1 MGLTTRD
8 LKVVRYCEKNFL
20 INADI
25 ASRLVYWTKN
35 EASSLNIAQRR
46 LRELHN
52 LKQVKRV
59 REFVGQSYT
68 YFLGKTPTQTTHRLM
83 ISDFISRMVVNG
95 FEIELDR
102 TEVEWKGLEKQ
113 FNVRPDL
120 LVTFNYNGRLYH
132 LLVEVDLTKQ
142 FSNSKKY
149 ERLIRAKKNGELK
162 GILDGAIGVVSVC
175 DKKPVVSEVKP
186 IWIKTDW
193 SNFSNLT
200 YAIAGV

>member
-8 LKVVRYCEKNFL
+8 LEVVRYCEKNFL
-20 INADI
+20 INAEI
-25 ASRLVYWTKN
+25 ASRLIYWTKN

-46 LRELHN
+46 MRELYQ
-52 LKQVKRV
+52 LKQIKRV

-68 YFLGKTPTQTTHRLM
+68 YFLGKTPTKTAHRLM
-83 ISDFISRMVVNG
+83 MTDFLSRMAVNG
-95 FEIELDR
+95 FKIDLDH
-102 TEVEWKGLEKQ
+102 TETEWKGLEQ
-113 FNVRPDL
+113 RFGVRPDM
-120 LVTFNYNGRLYH
+120 LVTFTYNDRIYQ
-132 LLVEVDLTKQ
+132 LLVEIDLTKE
-142 FSNSKKY
+142 FSNAKKY
-149 ERLIRAKKNGELK
+149 ERIINAKRNGELK

-175 DKKPVVSEVKP
+175 DKKPNAEEFKP